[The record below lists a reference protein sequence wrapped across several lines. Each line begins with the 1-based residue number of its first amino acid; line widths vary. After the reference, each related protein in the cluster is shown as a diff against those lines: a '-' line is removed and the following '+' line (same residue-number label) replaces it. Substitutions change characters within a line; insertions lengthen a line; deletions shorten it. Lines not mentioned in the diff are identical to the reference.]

1 MEKEKSEDGKS
12 MDVVLLDS
20 DEETDGQSKTN
31 ETIITSEEIKDGNKD
46 VEVTNIDSESSIEE
60 IGETKP
66 KNEKKN

>member
-66 KNEKKN
+66 KKR